1 MVYESKY
8 SCARVIH
15 VLHKSCHNLESLPY
29 LIQICH
35 VPDCFRHHNHVRGTV
50 VETGIRNYYNN
61 CTKYFKLLK
70 VFCLWLYLIHS
81 LYLELMLNLSFFNLF
96 FQERLR
102 RCTST
107 PCFQSVLSETDI
119 SESYLMDCAS
129 TENAGIIMVA
139 HDNNPNRTHGSHQYV
154 DTSDAGDRVSQSS
167 YENSRNN
174 NMTDMLEAVHKL
186 QLNPEPCQTCTT
198 NKTPPEAGKFGYR
211 HPPPYPEQMEQFTS
225 PLDKYRHPPP
235 YREPVDTMSN
245 FDGASFYSHRAGNMA
260 SDYSSFYNLEDYRH
274 PPSYSHFRA
283 LPGSSG
289 DSISLDSRL
298 FNGPPKLKV
307 DKKVMSESNLNPNGY
322 NYAQRAPKNVSDLYS
337 NKGLCNAYGSKP
349 FSGVQDSFSYDL
361 SYGEPYMSEAAS
373 GFGFYANQGTSTN
386 NLFSENGSEVFTSY
400 GENTS
405 PSYSGGSQSVLS
417 SQAQPI
423 PKPQGPVPI
432 QQAGFGEKLFPSGNI
447 NEKKN
452 LGMCLYRDMET

>member
-1 MVYESKY
+1 
-8 SCARVIH
+8 
-15 VLHKSCHNLESLPY
+15 
-29 LIQICH
+29 
-35 VPDCFRHHNHVRGTV
+35 
-50 VETGIRNYYNN
+50 
-61 CTKYFKLLK
+61 
-70 VFCLWLYLIHS
+70 
-81 LYLELMLNLSFFNLF
+81 
-96 FQERLR
+96 
-102 RCTST
+102 
-107 PCFQSVLSETDI
+107 
-119 SESYLMDCAS
+119 MDCAS

-139 HDNNPNRTHGSHQYV
+139 HDSNPNRTHSSHQYV

-174 NMTDMLEAVHKL
+174 NMTDILEAVHKL
-186 QLNPEPCQTCTT
+186 QLNAEPCQTCTT

-298 FNGPPKLKV
+298 FNGPPKLKA

-322 NYAQRAPKNVSDLYS
+322 NYAQHAPKNVSDVYS

-373 GFGFYANQGTSTN
+373 GFGFYTNQGTSTN

-400 GENTS
+400 RENTS

-417 SQAQPI
+417 SQA
-423 PKPQGPVPI
+423 KPQGPLPI
-432 QQAGFGEKLFPSGNI
+432 QQAGFGEKLFPSGNM

-452 LGMCLYRDMET
+452 LGMCLCRDMET